1 MALLVRTSHYQR
13 LQRQLYRVVDERDNA
28 MRERNETLRQRD
40 NVLSRLAALGH
51 DARHLVFYHIPRTGG
66 SSVWHALAACAAGA
80 EVPIVD
86 LFHQAREDY
95 GSPEYVYNVLT
106 ERQKLLRNKSALIHL
121 HTPHNIS
128 YFFEESNLLYATIVR
143 DPVDRFISDVCH
155 LRRALPDMADAQR
168 RNVPLRLRTQ
178 PGPDVVLHHE
188 RALEERLRR
197 RDAR

>member
-40 NVLSRLAALGH
+40 NVLSRLAELGH

-66 SSVWHALAACAAGA
+66 SSIWHALAACAARA

-106 ERQKLLRNKSALIHL
+106 ERQKLLRNKYALIHL

-128 YFFEESNLLYATIVR
+128 
-143 DPVDRFISDVCH
+143 
-155 LRRALPDMADAQR
+155 
-168 RNVPLRLRTQ
+168 
-178 PGPDVVLHHE
+178 
-188 RALEERLRR
+188 
-197 RDAR
+197 